1 MITGKPDDHES
12 IMSGLAGGRRK
23 RTSPTGTS
31 LAAHPTRRP
40 TGNYA
45 DSEFLL
51 SLTVPS
57 KPGYAMHWNPS
68 GRPGSNPDPMGSDR
82 AAPATTR

>member
-23 RTSPTGTS
+23 RTIPNGTS

-45 DSEFLL
+45 DSEFLS

-57 KPGYAMHWNPS
+57 KLGYVTRWNPN
-68 GRPGSNPDPMGSDR
+68 GRPGSNPDPMGFGP
-82 AAPATTR
+82 AVPATTR

>member
-23 RTSPTGTS
+23 RTSSSGTS

-40 TGNYA
+40 TENYA
-45 DSEFLL
+45 DSEFLS

-57 KPGYAMHWNPS
+57 KLGYVTHWNPS
-68 GRPGSNPDPMGSDR
+68 GRPASNPDPMGFDR
-82 AAPATTR
+82 AGPATMQ